1 MTAGVNTTTVG
12 APPRRGLQHV
22 LRSVDDWKS
31 NAHSGAVPVLNAIA
45 QCRTPSLGYH
55 LYACPDKACAH
66 KNMQYHSCRNRHCP
80 HCGNSKKEDW
90 VQARMNELLPC
101 KYYHVVFT
109 LPHELNSLVMG
120 NRKLLFNLLFEASAY
135 TLNVFARDRK
145 YMAAQIGIIS
155 VLHTWGQQL
164 NFHPHVHCIVTGG
177 GWQHHNNKWA
187 VGKKCRY
194 KILFPVDAMVKV
206 YRAMFLRRLTE
217 LKDSGGLKLDE
228 AMKTNWYNFMQT
240 LKHKEWVVYAKEPFG
255 GAAQVVEYLGRYTH
269 KVAISNNRIK
279 HVGDDGTVTF
289 DYKDYADNDKVK
301 PMTLPPTEFIRRF
314 EQHIL
319 PRYFCKIRS
328 YGLYGNHKRHERVNM
343 VLKVLNLPQHPTPSQ
358 VPWHIK
364 FMQRYGTDPLLCPC
378 CKKAQMVLVQVV
390 YNRKGVV
397 KKE

>member
-1 MTAGVNTTTVG
+1 MG
-12 APPRRGLQHV
+12 APLRRGLQHV

-31 NAHSGAVPVLNAIA
+31 NAHSGAVAVLNAIA
-45 QCRTPSLGYH
+45 QCRTASLGYH

-145 YMAAQIGIIS
+145 YMDAQTGTIS

-217 LKDSGGLKLDE
+217 LKNSGTLKLSED
-228 AMKTNWYNFMQT
+228 MKTNWYNFNQS
-240 LKHKEWVVYAKEPFG
+240 LKQKEWVVYAKEPFG

-279 HVGDDGTVTF
+279 QVGDDGTVAF
-289 DYKDYADNDKVK
+289 NYKDYADNDKVK
-301 PMTLPPTEFIRRF
+301 PMTLPATEFIRRF
-314 EQHIL
+314 GQHIL
-319 PRYFCKIRS
+319 PKYFCKIRS
-328 YGLYGNHKRHERVNM
+328 YGLYGNHKRHARVNM
-343 VLKVLNLPQHPTPSQ
+343 VLKALNLPQHPTPSQ
-358 VPWHIK
+358 VPWHVK
-364 FMQRYGTDPLLCPC
+364 FMERYGSDPLLCPC
-378 CKKAQMVLVQVV
+378 CKKAQMLLVQIV
-390 YNRKGVV
+390 YNRRGVV